1 MPAEQNVYGV
11 LLGDANGDFLTNNG
25 ENTLFVSLNAAV
37 QIIKSSDSATD
48 TRQILMSQALA
59 AQLNI
64 YNGAADP
71 LDLVGEAVAWL
82 TGSAPYQYGNS
93 TGDVDRNNNGVL
105 DTTGALVD
113 YNTSTKAFL
122 LDANFGA
129 TGTALTS
136 NLQAWQT
143 NVDVFD
149 FDDLN
154 PLTTTDVVMANGED
168 LKNALESFN
177 QGKLITSADGTLVGW
192 STDGGVTVNYIND
205 NDLDNFWLTLSAA
218 TSWV

>member
-1 MPAEQNVYGV
+1 MVPRERAARGFLSHQIVVAVVVG
-11 LLGDANGDFLTNNG
+11 LGD
-25 ENTLFVSLNAAV
+25 
-37 QIIKSSDSATD
+37 
-48 TRQILMSQALA
+48 
-59 AQLNI
+59 
-64 YNGAADP
+64 GASVD
-71 LDLVGEAVAWL
+71 EAVA
-82 TGSAPYQYGNS
+82 A
-93 TGDVDRNNNGVL
+93 DADRLVVFVEIGL
-105 DTTGALVD
+105 RFLQKATRASLARLAFEGYLGRITTGALVD

>member
-1 MPAEQNVYGV
+1 M
-11 LLGDANGDFLTNNG
+11 
-25 ENTLFVSLNAAV
+25 
-37 QIIKSSDSATD
+37 
-48 TRQILMSQALA
+48 
-59 AQLNI
+59 
-64 YNGAADP
+64 
-71 LDLVGEAVAWL
+71 
-82 TGSAPYQYGNS
+82 
-93 TGDVDRNNNGVL
+93 
-105 DTTGALVD
+105 D